1 MRFNYEN
8 KSNSWVCESHNPGI
22 TIAQVSGDGIVH
34 QLLMVLIVGIC
45 VAIVW
50 ALGRWFVTKFAAPP
64 IVMTVWNGLFLLL
77 GAIFIINFL
86 MGLAGHP
93 LIRW

>member
-1 MRFNYEN
+1 MNLL
-8 KSNSWVCESHNPGI
+8 SAVILAG
-22 TIAQVSGDGIVH
+22 GDGGGIIH

-50 ALGRWFVTKFAAPP
+50 ALGRWFITKFGAPGV
-64 IVMTVWNGLFLLL
+64 VMTVWNALFLLL

-93 LIRW
+93 FLQW